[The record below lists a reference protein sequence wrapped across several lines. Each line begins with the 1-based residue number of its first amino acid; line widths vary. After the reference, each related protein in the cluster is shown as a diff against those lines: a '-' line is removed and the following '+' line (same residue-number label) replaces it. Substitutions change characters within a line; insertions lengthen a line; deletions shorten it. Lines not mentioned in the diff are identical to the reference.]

1 MEVVEEG
8 QLFSFHENPNI
19 ECPVGANIQSVL
31 EIILMQ
37 AQAME
42 NVLANVTVDQLV
54 TNLKS
59 KMKE

>member
-1 MEVVEEG
+1 M
-8 QLFSFHENPNI
+8 S
-19 ECPVGANIQSVL
+19 VGANIQSVL

-37 AQAME
+37 AQEAME

-59 KMKE
+59 KMKRIKKRASS

>member
-1 MEVVEEG
+1 M
-8 QLFSFHENPNI
+8 SSR
-19 ECPVGANIQSVL
+19 ANIQSV

-37 AQAME
+37 AQEAME

>member
-1 MEVVEEG
+1 M
-8 QLFSFHENPNI
+8 SSR
-19 ECPVGANIQSVL
+19 ANIQSVL

-37 AQAME
+37 AQEAME